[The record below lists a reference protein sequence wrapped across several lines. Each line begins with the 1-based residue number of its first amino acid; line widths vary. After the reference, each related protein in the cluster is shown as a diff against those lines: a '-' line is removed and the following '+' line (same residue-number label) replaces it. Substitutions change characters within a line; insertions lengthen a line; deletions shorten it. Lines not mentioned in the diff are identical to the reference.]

1 MHKPKVKSMTDWDR
15 VRREYDSNAHIPY
28 DGPEDGP
35 YDPNDDAAVDAYWDK
50 ATIIYKGKVI
60 RKGRGPQKEPT
71 KERITIRLSPE
82 VVQHFRASGEGW
94 QSRLDAV
101 LLKHLH
107 RSKKSAQ

>member
-1 MHKPKVKSMTDWDR
+1 MRKPNVKSQTDWDR
-15 VRREYDSNAHIPY
+15 VRKSIATDAPIPY
-28 DGPEDGP
+28 DPEDGP
-35 YDPNDDAAVDAYWDK
+35 YDPNDPVATDAYWDQ
-50 ATIIYKGKVI
+50 ARVTYQGKVI

-101 LLKHLH
+101 LLKHLR
-107 RSKKSAQ
+107 RSKKAAR